1 MSTSH
6 MDVKDFEGFL
16 RSTSRPGNTARN
28 ARVMR
33 HFLAGCSVC
42 REHLTAMGW
51 ESKRIERLLHIPGA
65 ESLEANRPMAR
76 TYNYDKAFA
85 QADQSL
91 NAFLATG
98 KPEETSSINLW
109 AEILPI
115 PADEQKRRVSGE
127 RRFASSQFARHLIDL
142 SHALRYTDTEEML
155 HLADLAR
162 LVAEN
167 CSAETLGNE
176 ERLADLRLRAW
187 GHFGNSLRVCGKFRE
202 AEEALATAEQ
212 YRRQGTGDL
221 LLRAR
226 LFEQIASLRIFQ
238 GHFEQAISLN
248 EEACQIYE
256 EIGELHLLASSMV
269 QRAIAS
275 LYAGEPENAVR
286 ALNRAIPLIDCEED
300 PHLLLAACQNL
311 VLSYIGLDRPE
322 QALSVYTEARTL
334 YTEFNDP
341 IILLR
346 AGWQEGQLLRDLGH
360 LRAAETA
367 LLRVRNGFLERSL
380 AYEVARVSLDL
391 ASIYVKLG
399 MVGEVKQT
407 VATTMPIFRALR
419 VGREALASLLQLQ
432 QVADQ
437 EHQALELIRAL
448 NARIQ
453 PLPKRMTVK

>member
-1 MSTSH
+1 MSTNH
-6 MDVKDFEGFL
+6 PDVEDFEGFL
-16 RSTSRPGNTARN
+16 RSTSRPGSTARN

-33 HFLAGCSVC
+33 HLLAGCSVC
-42 REHLTAMGW
+42 RQHLTAMGW
-51 ESKRIERLLHIPGA
+51 DSKRTERLLHIQGA
-65 ESLEANRPMAR
+65 ESLEANQPMACR
-76 TYNYDKAFA
+76 YNYDRSFA
-85 QADQSL
+85 QADRSL

-98 KPEETSSINLW
+98 KPEETSPSDLW
-109 AEILPI
+109 AEILSA

-127 RRFASSQFARHLIDL
+127 RRFASSQLARHLIDL

-162 LVAEN
+162 LAAGS
-167 CSAETLGNE
+167 CLAETLGNE
-176 ERLADLRLRAW
+176 NRLADLRLRAW
-187 GHFGNSLRVCGKFRE
+187 GHFGNSLRVCGKLRE
-202 AEEALATAEQ
+202 AEEALTTADQ

-238 GHFEQAISLN
+238 GHFDQAMSLN
-248 EEACQIYE
+248 EAASQIYE
-256 EIGELHLLASSMV
+256 EIGESHLLASSMV
-269 QRAIAS
+269 QKAIAS
-275 LYAGEPENAVR
+275 VYAGEPETAVR

-311 VLSYIGLDRPE
+311 ILCYIGLDKPE
-322 QALSVYTEARTL
+322 QALAVYTEARTL
-334 YTEFNDP
+334 YTEFKDP

-399 MVGEVKQT
+399 MVEEVKQT
-407 VATTMPIFRALR
+407 VATTIPIFRALR

-437 EHQALELIRAL
+437 EQQALELIRAL
-448 NARIQ
+448 NTCIQ
-453 PLPKRMTVK
+453 PLSKRAA